1 MTDLFCFGWTWLFNW
16 VWCTQMCNMFFV
28 YFREVPVG
36 AGGGAVR
43 RPHGQDP
50 ADSCLCL
57 LCKYD
62 QFIKRPLSF
71 ILFILKWV
79 FETQIGHRLG
89 NCNSVD
95 CSISC
100 RQLYTP
106 VRTSLSLV
114 SGPFSCGNM
123 WIAGFSIQ
131 WWYGFSEANRQS
143 TAENK
148 TINQSCLCCSASICD
163 PGCSP
168 RVVKV
173 EEGWS
178 GGILTA

>member
-1 MTDLFCFGWTWLFNW
+1 M
-16 VWCTQMCNMFFV
+16 
-28 YFREVPVG
+28 G

-62 QFIKRPLSF
+62 KLIKRPPSYLLL
-71 ILFILKWV
+71 ILILKWV

-95 CSISC
+95 CSISF

-106 VRTSLSLV
+106 VRTSPSLV
-114 SGPFSCGNM
+114 SGTLSCGNM
-123 WIAGFSIQ
+123 WIAGFSTRR
-131 WWYGFSEANRQS
+131 WYGFSEANRQS

-173 EEGWS
+173 GEGWS
-178 GGILTA
+178 RGILTA